1 MSTDW
6 LYIHL
11 ALLFVGHIY
20 NLFYCTATHKHRAIK
35 VLQQICRFVAS
46 RGLDAWTDEWTE
58 LPCTLDYS
66 SLRPP
71 GGQPRWR
78 PVPSPSVFRLFCPF
92 SWNFCWRNSRIFL
105 TLLSIFFGSHLSQ
118 LLCFTLNLAPP
129 LCTWKLLD
137 LDCIIFASAL
147 RSLSRLASKLSK
159 QVMKSCLTVCLY
171 LSYILRPSIYFL
183 YSVRESPPTNKFW
196 IDLIKHKAKL
206 RFVRKLF
213 ILDSNSDTTF
223 GFQV

>member
-1 MSTDW
+1 MDNCECTDW

-20 NLFYCTATHKHRAIK
+20 NLFLSYSNPQAPRYKSTPADLPFCGIPRAWCLNGW
-35 VLQQICRFVAS
+35 VNWWS
-46 RGLDAWTDEWTE
+46 E

-159 QVMKSCLTVCLY
+159 QVMKSCLTVCL
-171 LSYILRPSIYFL
+171 
-183 YSVRESPPTNKFW
+183 
-196 IDLIKHKAKL
+196 
-206 RFVRKLF
+206 
-213 ILDSNSDTTF
+213 
-223 GFQV
+223 